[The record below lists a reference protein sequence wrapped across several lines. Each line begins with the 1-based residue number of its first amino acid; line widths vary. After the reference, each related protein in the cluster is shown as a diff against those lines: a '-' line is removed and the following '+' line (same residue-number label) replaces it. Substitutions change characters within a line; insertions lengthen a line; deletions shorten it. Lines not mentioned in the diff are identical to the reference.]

1 MSDREKLL
9 NLTREATAKI
19 ANHCANT
26 SCEKCAKESGK
37 YDKESGKCK
46 CSTMEMFTDHLI
58 ANGVTVQQWIP
69 VSERLPDKK
78 GKYLALLE
86 YVKCTMI
93 LNFSLDFLVCDEYG
107 FPTKEKKSCFYY
119 YDDDWENIEVPE
131 VTHWMPIPEPPK
143 GAQE

>member
-1 MSDREKLL
+1 MNDREKLIEIIG
-9 NLTREATAKI
+9 LTEYGNGALVGKNFQRGFIGKI
-19 ANHCANT
+19 A
-26 SCEKCAKESGK
+26 
-37 YDKESGKCK
+37 
-46 CSTMEMFTDHLI
+46 DHLI
-58 ANGVTVQQWIP
+58 ANGVTVQKWIP

>member
-1 MSDREKLL
+1 MSDREKLIEL
-9 NLTREATAKI
+9 IGLTEYGNGALVGKNFQRGFIGKI
-19 ANHCANT
+19 ADN
-26 SCEKCAKESGK
+26 
-37 YDKESGKCK
+37 
-46 CSTMEMFTDHLI
+46 LI
-58 ANGVTVQQWIP
+58 ENGVTVQKWIP

-78 GKYLALLE
+78 GKYLALLS

-107 FPTKEKKSCFYY
+107 FQTKEKKSCFYY
-119 YDDDWENIEVPE
+119 YDDDWKNIEVPE